1 MQAQPL
7 RLREAACTHCQ
18 TRTVCGLSI
27 RRPDWADRYRSHR
40 CRLPHT
46 WSAYLAGAHDHA
58 SVCSAGRCDVC
69 SCGATACRGSRRRA
83 GDTVAAGRHIRPLCQ
98 FCANGAPDI
107 GRGSCA
113 RVPVAR
119 SSNLVSFAGARS
131 ACSACLGI
139 ERHCLGSGD
148 GCQVAG
154 AHSHACC
161 VGVILALDRLYYR
174 RSGWLAVIVPGV
186 FAAGCVAAWYAAQMA
201 IVGNGQFQDGA
212 SVLREGFWL
221 HIASLDPERWRNAL
235 SVLRRTGWW
244 LWGVPAVIWGM
255 YQARQRTAQ
264 GFAHATLLTF
274 LIVNLLWFAALSI
287 GWARY
292 AFYFLALTTIP
303 LAGLMLAFW
312 RCVTLPAVAR
322 KTTVVL
328 VCLAYVVSR
337 GQTFITTSSPAPAL
351 IWRLN
356 TAPIASTGW

>member
-1 MQAQPL
+1 MPDPDSL
-7 RLREAACTHCQ
+7 RTLDPAIQTGPTVIVPIAVAYRILGPRIWLARMIMLPFAALAVVMFVLVARRLAGDHGAVLATLLLLAGTYDLYASFVPMARQTLGEVPALAFLLLGLLIWFRSLEREAHAPLAWALSGIAW
-18 TRTVCGLSI
+18 GL
-27 RRPDWADRYRSHR
+27 AM
-40 CRLPHT
+40 
-46 WSAYLAGAHDHA
+46 
-58 SVCSAGRCDVC
+58 
-69 SCGATACRGSRRRA
+69 
-83 GDTVAAGRHIRPLCQ
+83 VAKSQALILM
-98 FCANGAPDI
+98 
-107 GRGSCA
+107 
-113 RVPVAR
+113 PVA
-119 SSNLVSFAGARS
+119 L
-131 ACSACLGI
+131 
-139 ERHCLGSGD
+139 
-148 GCQVAG
+148 
-154 AHSHACC
+154 
-161 VGVILALDRLYYR
+161 GVILALDRLYYR

-287 GWARY
+287 GWTRY
-292 AFYFLALTTIP
+292 AFYFRAPTTIP
-303 LAGLMLAFW
+303 LAGLLLAFW
-312 RCVTLPAVAR
+312 NCVTFSAVAR